1 MKKTKLNYRFHN
13 PNSAEDTAD
22 FLCKLLI
29 EANRGKVERA
39 MERAALQ
46 DEESDAYIN
55 NAAGQTDVPNKPLTE
70 GAYIS
75 IYSGDENFCMSDSNS
90 RFDVTSAK
98 YLHADSVT
106 NVIRP
111 VYNKNGGNHTYKIYY
126 NNRKD

>member
-46 DEESDAYIN
+46 DAESDEYIEPEQEKEEKKRV
-55 NAAGQTDVPNKPLTE
+55 G
-70 GAYIS
+70 
-75 IYSGDENFCMSDSNS
+75 
-90 RFDVTSAK
+90 
-98 YLHADSVT
+98 
-106 NVIRP
+106 
-111 VYNKNGGNHTYKIYY
+111 
-126 NNRKD
+126 